1 MDQRGLYKEVSAER
15 KGLQAEMV
23 RLVLQAPLE
32 SKDHPGLPDSRDRR
46 ERRERQDFKATTAR
60 KVQSGQRVLQ
70 GQRELRLR
78 I

>member
-1 MDQRGLYKEVSAER
+1 MRVDLCGLCRGISAER
-15 KGLQAEMV
+15 KGLRAQMV

-32 SKDHPGLPDSRDRR
+32 SKDHPGLSDSRDRR
-46 ERRERQDFKATTAR
+46 ERRDFKAITGR

>member
-1 MDQRGLYKEVSAER
+1 MRVDLCGLYREVSAER

-32 SKDHPGLPDSRDRR
+32 FKDHPGLSDSRDC
-46 ERRERQDFKATTAR
+46 RERQDFKATTAR

>member
-1 MDQRGLYKEVSAER
+1 MRVDQRGLCKGISAER

-32 SKDHPGLPDSRDRR
+32 SKGHPGLPDSRDRR
-46 ERRERQDFKATTAR
+46 ERRDFKAITGR